1 MSASSS
7 FTLEQLQTLEAA
19 IAKGVFKVKYQDRE
33 VTYRSLNE
41 MLKLRSV
48 MRQCLGLSKSGG
60 RLLVHTDKGIC

>member
-1 MSASSS
+1 MSTGSS
-7 FTLEQLQTLEAA
+7 FTLEQLQTLERA

-33 VTYRSLNE
+33 VTYRTLNE

-60 RLLVHTDKGIC
+60 RLLVHTSKGIC